1 VRVAQFS
8 WDARGR
14 LVSVV
19 SRAIESVLDGEAHAA
34 PRADPPPPL
43 PEKAAETVDEVAA
56 LRAKVAEME
65 APSPQSVPRTLD
77 LA

>member
-19 SRAIESVLDGEAHAA
+19 SRAIESVLDGEA
-34 PRADPPPPL
+34 RADPPPPL

>member
-1 VRVAQFS
+1 MDEKNPWADDVALNRENF
-8 WDARGR
+8 
-14 LVSVV
+14 
-19 SRAIESVLDGEAHAA
+19 
-34 PRADPPPPL
+34 RADPL
-43 PEKAAETVDEVAA
+43 RAKMAEMSEVAA

>member
-1 VRVAQFS
+1 MKK
-8 WDARGR
+8 
-14 LVSVV
+14 
-19 SRAIESVLDGEAHAA
+19 VLRFLEEKNPWADDVTLNRENF
-34 PRADPPPPL
+34 RADPL
-43 PEKAAETVDEVAA
+43 RAKMAEMENDNAA